1 MVMTYDEWFRSKQGV
16 PYEGAYVFA
25 QDAWTY
31 QGDTIA
37 ELRAEL
43 EESDALR
50 EKLAKL
56 LAETAVALKGEEA
69 ANFIEHLYAY
79 GAEHGVE

>member
-1 MVMTYDEWFRSKQGV
+1 MTYDEWFRSKQGV